1 MLVTCPHCNGGLENR
16 PDIANTLV
24 GCPRCGKRIQLPPY
38 ANDAPQV
45 SITPK
50 SSSRSAKKQ
59 ESALASII
67 TVLIV
72 TGLMAGCVITC
83 SGIGKYQGTANES
96 SRVAAGEK
104 GKLSVGG
111 GDILICRTVEAY
123 NQLSESIAAKD
134 TGIFT
139 ELLRS
144 GSGFAVEDGTEVL
157 LISPGIM
164 RAEVRVLKG
173 PQAGQRGFVAPEFIV
188 KP

>member
-24 GCPRCGKRIQLPPY
+24 GCPYCGQQIQMPPF
-38 ANDAPQV
+38 ANDPSQV
-45 SITPK
+45 SIVPK
-50 SSSRSAKKQ
+50 TSSRSAKKQ

-67 TVLIV
+67 TVLV
-72 TGLMAGCVITC
+72 VAGLMAGGIIAC
-83 SGIGKYQGTANES
+83 SGIGKKEGAAKES
-96 SRVAAGEK
+96 PVVSTGEK
-104 GKLSVGG
+104 GKLSAGG

-123 NQLSESIAAKD
+123 NQMSESIAAKD
-134 TGIFT
+134 SGIFG

-173 PQAGQRGFVAPEFIV
+173 PQAGQRGFVAPEFIL